1 MKRVFIEENVSFGY
15 RRESVRRVC
24 VVAFCVV
31 LLLASIS
38 ACAIADKYAAEF
50 LKVGAGARALGMGGA
65 FVALADDASAIYWN
79 PAGIVS
85 VDNVQLEA
93 MHAEQFGNLINY
105 DFVAVAFPISGQD
118 ARKACIGVAVIRL
131 AVDDIPYTKNLAWE
145 DYGVDQ
151 TPDTHDF
158 GEGNGKWDPGERII
172 LDEGKIVWKS
182 NADMALLL
190 SYATKLTERI
200 SVGGTFKL
208 VRQEIMDNSSLGAGV
223 DLGAIYSLDKSTS
236 FGLVISDATTTQLV
250 WDTGHHEFVAPTVRL
265 GGQYTRKIGP
275 LEGVGTVAGD
285 MEIGFENRSSA
296 NLSLA
301 DAVTIDFKAGVEYWL
316 KRTVAIRAGLDA
328 GRFTAGTGARFS
340 RFGFDYAFLSH
351 KDLDNS
357 HRVSASVRF

>member
-1 MKRVFIEENVSFGY
+1 MKQMRFLGY
-15 RRESVRRVC
+15 RRESVRRVFF
-24 VVAFCVV
+24 VAFCVG

-38 ACAIADKYAAEF
+38 VCAFADKYAAEF

-65 FVALADDASAIYWN
+65 FVALADDASATYWN

-85 VDNVQLEA
+85 LSNTELEA

-105 DFVAVAFPISGQD
+105 DFVAVAFPLSSPNE
-118 ARKACIGVAVIRL
+118 RKAALGVALIRL
-131 AVDDIPYTKNLAWE
+131 AVDDIPYTKNLEWE
-145 DYGVDQ
+145 DFGIDQ
-151 TPDTHDF
+151 IPDTHDF
-158 GEGNGKWDPGERII
+158 GEGNGKWDPGERIL

-190 SYATKLTERI
+190 SYASKLTENI

-208 VRQEIMDNSSLGAGV
+208 VRQEIMDNSSIGAGV
-223 DLGAIYSLDKSTS
+223 DLGAVYALTKSTS
-236 FGLVISDATTTQLV
+236 FGLVVSDATTTQLV

-265 GGQYTRKIGP
+265 GGQHTRKIGP
-275 LEGVGTVAGD
+275 LEGIATAALD
-285 MEIGFENRSSA
+285 MEIGFEKRR
-296 NLSLA
+296 LA
-301 DAVTIDFKAGVEYWL
+301 SEFWVGPFTADVKAGVEYWL
-316 KRTVAIRAGLDA
+316 KRTVAIRTGLNA
-328 GRFTAGTGARFS
+328 GRFTAGAGARFS

>member
-1 MKRVFIEENVSFGY
+1 
-15 RRESVRRVC
+15 VRRVFL
-24 VVAFCVV
+24 VAFSVA
-31 LLLASIS
+31 LLLTSVS
-38 ACAIADKYAAEF
+38 ACAFADKYAAEF

-65 FVALADDASAIYWN
+65 FVALADDASAVYWN

-85 VDNVQLEA
+85 VSTIQVEA

-105 DFVAVAFPISGQD
+105 DFVAVAFPVSGPG
-118 ARKACIGVAVIRL
+118 ARKACVGAALIRL
-131 AVDDIPYTKNLAWE
+131 AVDDIPYTKNLEWE
-145 DYGVDQ
+145 DLGIDQ

-172 LDEGKIVWKS
+172 LDEGKIIWKS
-182 NADMALLL
+182 NADMALFL
-190 SYATKLTERI
+190 SYASRLTEKV

-208 VRQEIMDNSSLGAGV
+208 VRQEVMDNSSLGAGL
-223 DLGAIYSLDKSTS
+223 DLGAIYTLDKSTS
-236 FGLVISDATTTQLV
+236 FGFVISDATTTQLV

-265 GGQYTRKIGP
+265 GAQHTRKIGP
-275 LEGVGTVAGD
+275 LEGIGTVAAD
-285 MEIGFENRSSA
+285 VEVGFENRTSA
-296 NLSLA
+296 DLSLG
-301 DAVTIDFKAGVEYWL
+301 DALTVDFKAGVEYWL
-316 KRTVAIRAGLDA
+316 KRTVAIRTGLDA